1 MKNVNGFNNSNFRTV
16 NSLLQYHNQSTND
29 CINAT
34 KEKIA
39 AAATSK
45 QKNLTNLKIEKN
57 GINDNNNKDDNSLEN
72 KIKKNGT
79 GKCAVVNFSESD
91 TNRKLRFPGD
101 DCNENENENEDLNS
115 IIKMILEFT
124 SEKPNV
130 LFLASS
136 LLCFMAGYITKG
148 LLGAFCSAALIIFI
162 YKIIPDKN

>member
-1 MKNVNGFNNSNFRTV
+1 M
-16 NSLLQYHNQSTND
+16 
-29 CINAT
+29 NAA
-34 KEKIA
+34 KGKIA
-39 AAATSK
+39 AAANSK

-57 GINDNNNKDDNSLEN
+57 GINDNNNNEDNGLEN
-72 KIKKNGT
+72 KIKKNGN
-79 GKCAVVNFSESD
+79 GKCAVVKFLEND

-130 LFLASS
+130 LFLASAF
-136 LLCFMAGYITKG
+136 LCFMAGYITKG
-148 LLGAFCSAALIIFI
+148 LLGAFCSAVLIIFI